1 MFPNGN
7 IGLEYSKFYEDVP
20 ARGHLI
26 GRAATGS
33 CRKSTLPNESPTE
46 IRAELQT
53 FEEKFIRPGRNEIS
67 PPHLTRCP
75 IETRGLQID
84 NDADFVHHRRGSNQ
98 ISDA

>member
-7 IGLEYSKFYEDVP
+7 IGLENSKFYEDVP

-33 CRKSTLPNESPTE
+33 CRKSTLPEESPTE
-46 IRAELQT
+46 VRAELQT
-53 FEEKFIRPGRNEIS
+53 FEEKFIRLPGRNEIS

-75 IETRGLQID
+75 IEKSVQID
-84 NDADFVHHRRGSNQ
+84 NDADFVHHRRGSTQ